1 MNTTQL
7 QSTTNDTLVIESTV
21 RRVLVEKRA
30 GFDLEAQSLKKDL
43 IESLH
48 IDTIENIRVL
58 NRYDV
63 EDLSEEVFENAPGG
77 APGNAFCNDPGAFSG
92 RLRTADRMRK

>member
-7 QSTTNDTLVIESTV
+7 QSTTNDTLVLESTV

-63 EDLSEEVFENAPGG
+63 EDLSEEVFEFIDNPDISA
-77 APGNAFCNDPGAFSG
+77 AA
-92 RLRTADRMRK
+92 K

>member
-7 QSTTNDTLVIESTV
+7 QSTTNDTLVLESTV

-77 APGNAFCNDPGAFSG
+77 APGNAFCNNIF
-92 RLRTADRMRK
+92 RN

>member
-7 QSTTNDTLVIESTV
+7 QSTTNDTLVLESTV

-48 IDTIENIRVL
+48 IDTIENTNTYL
-58 NRYDV
+58 V
-63 EDLSEEVFENAPGG
+63 EVCE
-77 APGNAFCNDPGAFSG
+77 
-92 RLRTADRMRK
+92 